1 MYSNFTVEI
10 RKRLREFEEIE
21 ISRQSCRGDG
31 ELQGGKLQRFRPRIW
46 PLYFSVD
53 RMRSS
58 EAYGGKVTA
67 EQKRKTIK
75 E

>member
-1 MYSNFTVEI
+1 M
-10 RKRLREFEEIE
+10 RLLEFEEIE
-21 ISRQSCRGDG
+21 SRQSCRGDG
-31 ELQGGKLQRFRPRIW
+31 ELQGGKLLGFRLRIL
-46 PLYFSVD
+46 PLYTSVI